1 MLNDYCPCHE
11 YDKTVRKI
19 FRIDEIS
26 SFYDIYIYIIY
37 TFYSQFRVMVYNS
50 LAGKIGEAQHY
61 VRVLIEKVRKQ
72 SSNEMNLNKK
82 VKRIWHW

>member
-11 YDKTVRKI
+11 YDKTVRKNI
-19 FRIDEIS
+19 RVDETS
-26 SFYDIYIYIIY
+26 NFYDILH

-50 LAGKIGEAQHY
+50 LAGKIGEAQRY

-72 SSNEMNLNKK
+72 SSNE
-82 VKRIWHW
+82 V

>member
-1 MLNDYCPCHE
+1 
-11 YDKTVRKI
+11 
-19 FRIDEIS
+19 
-26 SFYDIYIYIIY
+26 
-37 TFYSQFRVMVYNS
+37 MVYNS